1 MERFVRGM
9 FLILAAAGPVWAQ
22 ENAATVERQVETLY
36 AQLRE
41 VTGKES
47 ELQERARQIDQD
59 LQPEN
64 IERSVALIG
73 TTNAGALRDERR
85 QQHERQKAGVE
96 EQLTSLATSRS
107 RLEAAIAGA
116 EAEAVRLRAAAVAP
130 GANDPI
136 TRPPAEKT
144 APTPAFPVAQKK
156 PERQRQ
162 RKRVRRGVRRISTP
176 SV

>member
-64 IERSVALIG
+64 IEQRCAHW
-73 TTNAGALRDERR
+73 NDKRRCFAGRAP
-85 QQHERQKAGVE
+85 
-96 EQLTSLATSRS
+96 AT
-107 RLEAAIAGA
+107 A
-116 EAEAVRLRAAAVAP
+116 
-130 GANDPI
+130 
-136 TRPPAEKT
+136 
-144 APTPAFPVAQKK
+144 
-156 PERQRQ
+156 
-162 RKRVRRGVRRISTP
+162 
-176 SV
+176 